1 MSQILNGSIDL
12 NKIDK
17 SKIKTVTLK
26 DGSIAKFFDISI
38 FINDEQDKYNNI
50 ASISGGQSKE
60 ERESKTPKI
69 YLGNL
74 KRTWSSDKAQAPAN
88 NTQNDNE
95 DLF

>member
-50 ASISGGQSKE
+50 ASISGG
-60 ERESKTPKI
+60 
-69 YLGNL
+69 
-74 KRTWSSDKAQAPAN
+74 
-88 NTQNDNE
+88 
-95 DLF
+95 